1 MGGVVL
7 GQGQDWDAAHNLKL
21 DFLRFFH
28 NCEVKLGVIL
38 LVKQLQSADQDNGIF
53 SFFLQFSPD
62 FCLKFA
68 ENNIQL
74 VGKI

>member
-38 LVKQLQSADQDNGIF
+38 LVKQLQSAHQDKGILIF
-53 SFFLQFSPD
+53 IQFSPD